1 MRGSKHFWI
10 TYSVYSNDTTLVG
23 IFLLS
28 YENEDYEGR
37 VGDVVLWVECRDLQF
52 LPQPQQT
59 KTISIQSRTLGISTR
74 GR

>member
-37 VGDVVLWVECRDLQF
+37 VGDVVLWGWNV
-52 LPQPQQT
+52 
-59 KTISIQSRTLGISTR
+59 GIYS
-74 GR
+74 

>member
-1 MRGSKHFWI
+1 MVRPARFERATTWFEAK
-10 TYSVYSNDTTLVG
+10 YSNP
-23 IFLLS
+23 LS
-28 YENEDYEGR
+28 YGR
-37 VGDVVLWVECRDLQF
+37 ITLIISHALQF